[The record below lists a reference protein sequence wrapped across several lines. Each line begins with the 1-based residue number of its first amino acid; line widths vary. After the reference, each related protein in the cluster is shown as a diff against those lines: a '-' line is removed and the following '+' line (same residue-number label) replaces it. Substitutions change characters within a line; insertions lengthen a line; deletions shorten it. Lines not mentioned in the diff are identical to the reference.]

1 MSYLNVNMLR
11 EFKVGLTRLKGLDSA
26 HLLKGLHT
34 NTKNYMHIIQTI
46 YTYNISVYINAAMAV
61 VSYYWD
67 VQHTCLALNNNIN
80 MPHKWWTDTQ
90 THIYSHH
97 SCTNYMQNSPKE
109 TTGAGFTSRMSYI
122 HFSQSIAPSPLP
134 NTTTTTTATTA
145 KAGMSPLP
153 GCR

>member
-90 THIYSHH
+90 IHIYSRH

-109 TTGAGFTSRMSYI
+109 TTGAGFYKLYVLHSFQPVNSTI
-122 HFSQSIAPSPLP
+122 
-134 NTTTTTTATTA
+134 TTAHYHYYNHRYY
-145 KAGMSPLP
+145 
-153 GCR
+153 C